1 MASPRDTDDEQAFR
15 VSLEVFEGPFDLLL
29 SLISK
34 HELDI
39 VDVSL
44 TQVTNEF
51 ISRVSELTAQ
61 GRLGEVSSFLVM
73 SATLLDIKIASLLPR
88 GEVVDPEDVALL
100 ETRDLLLAR
109 LLQYRAFK
117 GAAEWIASRLASE
130 GNRIVRAAPLDP
142 QFRKQRAESPWQI
155 TPADFAGYAIAA
167 FTRDTS
173 PGLSVE
179 HLHAP
184 RVSIRE
190 QTGIIVSR
198 LRRQGKLTFTEL
210 ISDAQTTG
218 EVVARFLGVLELFR
232 NDAVMFEQVEPL
244 GPLSVAWIAETF
256 NDEQLAMLGGGYE
269 G

>member
-1 MASPRDTDDEQAFR
+1 MASPRDADNEQAFR

-39 VDVSL
+39 VDISL

-51 ISRVSELTAQ
+51 IARVSDLESQ

-73 SATLLDIKIASLLPR
+73 SATLLDIKIASLLPK
-88 GEVVDPEDVALL
+88 GEVIDPEDVALL
-100 ETRDLLLAR
+100 EARDLLLAR

-117 GAAEWIASRLASE
+117 GAAKWVAEQLDRE
-130 GNRIVRAAPLDP
+130 QGRYVRAVPLDAE
-142 QFRKQRAESPWQI
+142 FRAPRPEAAWQI
-155 TPADFAGYAIAA
+155 TPADFAGYAISA
-167 FTRDTS
+167 FTREHN
-173 PGLSVE
+173 PVLSID

-190 QTGIIVSR
+190 QTGIIVAR
-198 LRRQGKLTFTEL
+198 LRRQQQLTFTEL
-210 ISDAQTTG
+210 IADAQTVG
-218 EVVARFLGVLELFR
+218 EVVARFLGILELFR

-244 GPLSVAWIAETF
+244 GALSVAWTAADF
-256 NDEQLAMLGGGYE
+256 SDEQLAMLGGGYA